1 MGNPYGQP
9 QMGYGQ
15 PQMAYMGGYA
25 PASGGFSFVGLMISV
40 IAGAIFFGLYHF
52 IMYELSVLAPDS
64 TSNANLKIALSSGL
78 YALAF
83 FLLGLVL
90 MQVVKPLSFTTILV
104 AGVVVTVVTVGFGL
118 LISLLDTN
126 STTVLFLLLWLR
138 RIAIGLSIGFGLS
151 QLNRIGN
158 NGDKRLSTAMAI
170 VVAVLWIVLDW
181 LLSVDFVSLAVATVL
196 ILSRDLSPVL
206 VSLATNQLFQ
216 GGISNLRLIYILIGI
231 GFGVISSGL
240 LFLMLSTSKRTL
252 QKQQM
257 MYPPQQSPYNQ
268 YPPYR

>member
-1 MGNPYGQP
+1 
-9 QMGYGQ
+9 
-15 PQMAYMGGYA
+15 
-25 PASGGFSFVGLMISV
+25 
-40 IAGAIFFGLYHF
+40 
-52 IMYELSVLAPDS
+52 
-64 TSNANLKIALSSGL
+64 
-78 YALAF
+78 
-83 FLLGLVL
+83 

-118 LISLLDTN
+118 LISLSN
-126 STTVLFLLLWLR
+126 INNPTVLLVLLWLR

-181 LLSVDFVSLAVATVL
+181 LLSVDFVSQVVTIIVV
-196 ILSRDLSPVL
+196 LSRDLSPVL
-206 VSLATNQLFQ
+206 VSLATNQLYQ
-216 GGISNLRLIYILIGI
+216 GGISDERLIYILIGI

-257 MYPPQQSPYNQ
+257 MYPPQQPPYNNP